1 MFTKKLYRFCRG
13 RQHDRPQ
20 TDSDNFST
28 RNKRTGSKVKIKSQ
42 NTEPRRNSLYEARIS
57 HRIFPKWKHFKNDHW
72 IVQCLV
78 ILLLFFVCLFFCFVL
93 SSRSLNWLL
102 TFLGYWHIIFS
113 FLFLLL
119 IIFFSILF
127 SMTVS
132 NQIGFC
138 FLLTHWTIVSHHIW
152 MVCSFNW
159 REKKRIQN
167 EPSIAAI
174 VAIGYGVRK
183 NCFVWAVN
191 RINGHAR
198 DSLVIP

>member
-1 MFTKKLYRFCRG
+1 MKTFQKWSLNR
-13 RQHDRPQ
+13 
-20 TDSDNFST
+20 SMS
-28 RNKRTGSKVKIKSQ
+28 RNV
-42 NTEPRRNSLYEARIS
+42 
-57 HRIFPKWKHFKNDHW
+57 
-72 IVQCLV
+72 IVV
-78 ILLLFFVCLFFCFVL
+78 FCLFIFLF
-93 SSRSLNWLL
+93 RSLKQ
-102 TFLGYWHIIFS
+102 IIE
-113 FLFLLL
+113 L
-119 IIFFSILF
+119 IINFLELFAYHLFIFISSSSYFFLYF
-127 SMTVS
+127 VFDDR